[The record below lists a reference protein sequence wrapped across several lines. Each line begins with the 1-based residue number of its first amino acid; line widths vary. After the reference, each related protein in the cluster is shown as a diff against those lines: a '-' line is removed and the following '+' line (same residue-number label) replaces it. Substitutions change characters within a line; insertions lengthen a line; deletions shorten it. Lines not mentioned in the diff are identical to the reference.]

1 MNREEY
7 KKEIE
12 KQQMELLKKAA
23 TLKYM
28 TKEARERLNHVKII
42 KPELAEKVEVSLLQA
57 IQAGQIRNRISES
70 QIIKILEEINERKK
84 FRIIRK

>member
-1 MNREEY
+1 MNEEKY

-28 TKEARERLNHVKII
+28 TKEARERLNRVRII
-42 KPELAEKVEVSLLQA
+42 KPELAEKVEMALLQA

-70 QIIKILEEINERKK
+70 QIIKILEEISEKKK
-84 FRIIRK
+84 FRIMRK